1 MSSYNLFAG
10 LYDALTENVD
20 YKVRSDYISGFF
32 TAENIKSG
40 TIVDLACGTGSFST
54 QLAGRGYSVLG
65 VDLSEEML
73 SVAQDKLTAMDCE
86 YALIHTKMQDFV
98 ADIPV
103 DGVIC
108 MLDSIN
114 HLTAFDDVRI
124 TFENVYKSLKNG
136 GLFIFDVNTIYKH
149 QQILFEHTF
158 VFDEEN
164 YYLVWDNEKVND
176 REVRILLDFFFFN
189 GESYDRYSEE
199 FNEYAYSVDEL
210 KAMLNNA
217 GFTDIRIYDELT
229 TDSPKENSER
239 LYFVCKKE
247 DKEWEK

>member
-1 MSSYNLFAG
+1 MSSYNIFAL
-10 LYDALTENVD
+10 LYDALTEDVD

-40 TIVDLACGTGSFST
+40 TIVDLACGTGSFSVH
-54 QLAGRGYSVLG
+54 LAEKGYNVLG

-73 SVAQDKLTAMDCE
+73 SVAQNKLSEISCE
-86 YALIHTKMQDFV
+86 YSLINAKMQDFI
-98 ADIPV
+98 ADIKV

-114 HLTAFDDVRI
+114 HLTSFDDVKT

-149 QQILFEHTF
+149 QQILFDNTF
-158 VFDEEN
+158 VFDEED

-176 REVRILLDFFFFN
+176 REVRILLDFFLFN

-199 FNEYAYSVDEL
+199 FNEYAYSVNEL
-210 KAMLNNA
+210 KEMLNNA
-217 GFTDIRIYDELT
+217 GFTDIKVYDELT
-229 TDSPKENSER
+229 TAPPEENSER
-239 LYFVCKKE
+239 LYFVCKKGR
-247 DKEWEK
+247 